1 MDKKL
6 ADDYIQ
12 DLPDEKHDFTKGGYY
27 EARPKDVRQTSM
39 FQSENPALPY
49 FTGIQNNPF
58 TQDPDPSGDIWN
70 EFGQKE
76 KYGHSNYTQQ
86 GMINAQAEDYAER
99 GDIAGNTLED
109 PNAYYDE
116 ESVSG
121 PATNTI
127 PTANSEEEVTVDAP
141 KTEQEISHANK
152 DHLILESFRG

>member
-1 MDKKL
+1 MIDYRSDKSEGE
-6 ADDYIQ
+6 YG
-12 DLPDEKHDFTKGGYY
+12 EG
-27 EARPKDVRQTSM
+27 RPKDVRQTSM

-70 EFGQKE
+70 EFGLKE

-152 DHLILESFRG
+152 DHLMLESFRG